1 MCVLLFYRTI
11 NSNEQS
17 FHSCLVN
24 AQKIGNELNFTIFKL
39 NKEGGFLKL
48 KFHASGFQAFL
59 D

>member
-1 MCVLLFYRTI
+1 MTSHFTG
-11 NSNEQS
+11 
-17 FHSCLVN
+17 CLVN